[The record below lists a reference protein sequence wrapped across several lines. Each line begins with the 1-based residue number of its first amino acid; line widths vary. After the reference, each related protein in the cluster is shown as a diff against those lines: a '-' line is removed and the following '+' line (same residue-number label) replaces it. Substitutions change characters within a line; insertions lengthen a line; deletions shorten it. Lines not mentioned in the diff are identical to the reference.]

1 MNFMFAIMTVTGVD
15 HTGIIAAVST
25 ACAEMDVNI
34 HNVSQTLMD
43 DYFTMILHVA
53 FDESKT
59 DIASIQERM
68 DEVSER
74 EKLVIRIQSQ
84 AIFDAMNTI

>member
-1 MNFMFAIMTVTGVD
+1 MFAIMTVTGID
-15 HTGIIAAVST
+15 HVGIIAAAAT
-25 ACAEMDVNI
+25 ACAELNINI

-53 FDESKT
+53 FDESEV
-59 DIASIQERM
+59 DITTIQEKM
-68 DEVSER
+68 TEVGER

-84 AIFDAMNTI
+84 AIFDAMNII

>member
-1 MNFMFAIMTVTGVD
+1 MFAIMTVTGID

-25 ACAEMDVNI
+25 ACAELNVNI
-34 HNVSQTLMD
+34 HNVSQTLMG

-53 FDESKT
+53 FDENDV

-68 DEVSER
+68 STVEQQ

-84 AIFDAMNTI
+84 AIFDAMNII

>member
-1 MNFMFAIMTVTGVD
+1 MFAIMTVTGID

-25 ACAEMDVNI
+25 ACAELNVNI
-34 HNVSQTLMD
+34 HNVSQTLMG

-53 FDESKT
+53 FDENDV
-59 DIASIQERM
+59 DIATIQEKM
-68 DEVSER
+68 AAVEQQ

-84 AIFDAMNTI
+84 AIFDAMNII